1 MCSRKKPAM
10 MQDKQWCR
18 VLPLYLLLVMLLPPS
33 LTMGGQNITANWTN
47 QQSKDDVS
55 DDTYSLTYNLELQQ
69 EITEAMSMQE
79 SFRSSSGWYEEFDNH
94 SIDPSLHFTVNND
107 LFLLELYGSGRKQ
120 QSSNAATQEQT
131 NGEAVWSSTWDR
143 RFWPNLRTS
152 FGTDYQEDND
162 SPKRTDSKT
171 ITESLALD
179 WDLQFFKVYYNF
191 NRKQFSDAVTDWENN
206 NTNNFARL
214 EAQRRFWQNRL
225 NFGFSHQ
232 YSESKDTITR
242 NFEPSG
248 ATLIQQSL
256 SQVLHGLDA
265 TPLLTAAELTPAPTL
280 HDGDLITA
288 SSVSTDGIDTPPH
301 NIGLKVDFKP
311 VHMIYLYTT
320 TDQSATSAGFTFDLY
335 TSDNGTNWLLS
346 TTSQPFSYNSAE
358 KRFELPL
365 SGLSNLWLKLVI
377 TSSPIV
383 TVDFSEIETYQSVT
397 GSGKLDL
404 SSTSSSSIT
413 DLNLGF
419 MVTDTFSVSY
429 SFSMDK
435 GQYGSGVDY
444 SRYNQTGNLKW
455 QPQPKLST
463 SLMLNETTQQNGDTE
478 ESKTRSYA
486 LNMNTIP
493 IDTLNINMGLSQTEK
508 FEASTRQSIGY
519 DLGMLTTAA
528 LYPDLDASLDLNYSH
543 TTQDSTNLT
552 ASNYNTNLTLTA
564 RLVPSLTA
572 NLTTGYQQELE
583 GNRNNTTDTTLSLNW
598 RTSDMMSI
606 HLTGN
611 KNWVNSESE
620 SDGATLS
627 MALAPTDTTQFS
639 FTYIYVN
646 ASQIIN
652 KYSLF
657 GSWSLGP
664 HFTLQSNGSY
674 SESQTQQEWQVQ
686 SQLVAR
692 FSIL

>member
-1 MCSRKKPAM
+1 M

-18 VLPLYLLLVMLLPPS
+18 VLPLSLLVFMLLPPS
-33 LTMGGQNITANWTN
+33 LTMGGQNITASWTN
-47 QQSKDDVS
+47 HQSKDNVS
-55 DDTYSLTYNLELQQ
+55 EDNYSLTYNLDLQQ

-79 SFRSSSGWYEEFDNH
+79 SFRSSNGWGEESDNH
-94 SIDPSLHFTVNND
+94 SIDPSLRFTINND
-107 LFLLELYGSGRKQ
+107 LFLLELYGSGHQR

-152 FGTDYQEDND
+152 FGTDWQEDNA
-162 SPKRTDSKT
+162 SPKRTDNTT
-171 ITESLALD
+171 ITESLAFD
-179 WDLQFFKVYYNF
+179 WDLEFFKVYYNF
-191 NRKQFSDAVTDWENN
+191 NRKQFSDDVTDRENN

-214 EAQRRFWQNRL
+214 EARHSFLENRI

-232 YSESKDTITR
+232 YSETKDTVTSNIGG
-242 NFEPSG
+242 SG
-248 ATLIQQSL
+248 VSLIQQSL

-265 TPLLTAAELTPAPTL
+265 TPLLTAGELTPAPTL

-288 SSVSTDGIDTPPH
+288 SSVSTDGTEAEPH
-301 NIGLKVDFKP
+301 NIGLKVDFKTI
-311 VHMIYLYTT
+311 HMIYLYTT
-320 TDQSATSAGFTFDLY
+320 TDQSANNAGFTFDLY
-335 TSDNGTNWLLS
+335 TSDNGTNWQLS
-346 TTSQPFSYNSAE
+346 TTSQPFSYNSTE
-358 KRFELPL
+358 KRFEFPV
-365 SGLSNLWLKLVI
+365 SGLRNLWLKLVI

-397 GSGKLDL
+397 SAGKLDL

-444 SRYNQTGNLKW
+444 SRHNQTGNLKW
-455 QPQPKLST
+455 QPQPNLST
-463 SLMLNETTQQNGDTE
+463 TVMLNETTQQNGDAE

-493 IDTLNINMGLSQTEK
+493 IDTININMGLSQTER
-508 FEASTRQSIGY
+508 FEAATRQSVGY
-519 DLGMLTTAA
+519 NVGMLTTAA

-552 ASNYNTNLTLTA
+552 TSNYNTNLTLTA

-572 NLTTGYQQELE
+572 NLNTGYQQDLE
-583 GNRNNTTDTTLSLNW
+583 RNGDNTTDTTLSLNW

-611 KNWVNSESE
+611 KNWVNSQSESE
-620 SDGATLS
+620 GASLS

-639 FTYIYVN
+639 FTYTYVN
-646 ASQIIN
+646 ANQIIN

-686 SQLVAR
+686 TQLVAR
-692 FSIL
+692 FSVL